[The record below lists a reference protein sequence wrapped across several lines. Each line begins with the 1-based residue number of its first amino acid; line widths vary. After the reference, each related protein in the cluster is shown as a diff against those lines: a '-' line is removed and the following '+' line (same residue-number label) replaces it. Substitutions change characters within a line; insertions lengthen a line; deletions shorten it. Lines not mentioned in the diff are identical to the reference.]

1 MEKCIV
7 LSNQV
12 KSYFSQKTLSNQIV
26 TLDVTE
32 PTCVSSNS
40 SGVTPSP
47 KLATTPGWEEEEERK
62 LEISRL

>member
-1 MEKCIV
+1 MEKCKV
-7 LSNQV
+7 LSNLFLA
-12 KSYFSQKTLSNQIV
+12 KKTLSNQII
-26 TLDVTE
+26 TLDLTE

>member
-7 LSNQV
+7 LSNLFLA
-12 KSYFSQKTLSNQIV
+12 KKKETLSNQIIP
-26 TLDVTE
+26 LDLTE

>member
-7 LSNQV
+7 LSNLFLA
-12 KSYFSQKTLSNQIV
+12 KKKKTLSNQIK
-26 TLDVTE
+26 TLDLTE

-47 KLATTPGWEEEEERK
+47 KLATTPEWEEEEERK

>member
-7 LSNQV
+7 SSNLFLA
-12 KSYFSQKTLSNQIV
+12 KKKTFSNQII
-26 TLDVTE
+26 TLDLTE

>member
-7 LSNQV
+7 LSNLLLA
-12 KSYFSQKTLSNQIV
+12 KKTLSNQIIP
-26 TLDVTE
+26 LDLTE

>member
-7 LSNQV
+7 LSNLFLA
-12 KSYFSQKTLSNQIV
+12 KKKTRSNQII
-26 TLDVTE
+26 TLDLTE